1 MLVMEKVLIILN
13 TAVNLRELLQ
23 GNIWWMAWEAKKGGG
38 RCISKDYMKL
48 KKKESFI

>member
-23 GNIWWMAWEAKKGGG
+23 GNIWWMAWEAKKGTWRGVTG
-38 RCISKDYMKL
+38 
-48 KKKESFI
+48 